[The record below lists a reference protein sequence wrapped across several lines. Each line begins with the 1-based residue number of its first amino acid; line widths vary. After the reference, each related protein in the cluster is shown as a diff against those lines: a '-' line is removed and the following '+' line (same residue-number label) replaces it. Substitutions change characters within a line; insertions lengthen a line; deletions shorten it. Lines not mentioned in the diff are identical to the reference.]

1 MEAFPAAVAIADE
14 VGAIFALEV
23 LVADAFSGDASAF
36 SGAAIEAGREGAIIA
51 GEVGMAVAL
60 PIVAYSVLRAVVHA
74 LFDATVTAQ
83 VIIQTFTSE
92 GREIAGAMAAA

>member
-51 GEVGMAVAL
+51 
-60 PIVAYSVLRAVVHA
+60 
-74 LFDATVTAQ
+74 
-83 VIIQTFTSE
+83 
-92 GREIAGAMAAA
+92 